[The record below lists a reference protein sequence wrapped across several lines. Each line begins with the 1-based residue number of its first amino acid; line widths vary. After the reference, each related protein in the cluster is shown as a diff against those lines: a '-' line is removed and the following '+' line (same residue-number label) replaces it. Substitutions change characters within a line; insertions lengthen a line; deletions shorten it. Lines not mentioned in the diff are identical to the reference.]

1 MIHHPRHAFIIT
13 TIALLCATTAFS
25 QDTAKDVAA
34 RVNGAEITQSD
45 VAFAA
50 PLFGDPAPNIS
61 PKPAPLPWSMR
72 WSTSSCLL
80 RPRAKQG

>member
-50 PLFGDPAPNIS
+50 PSSVTRLPTYP